1 MATRSSTRHDAGPSV
16 TLGMEGK
23 QLDFSESLFSP
34 STMFGTSPAQP
45 VPNPALGVD
54 STAQGTVLGD
64 GELDIEAILAQLVA
78 AEGQNG
84 FSLDALFANTDTS
97 GLGGTGGGGGSL
109 MDLLSA
115 WDEGSKEGLTPG
127 NENGPGVN
135 SGNGT
140 SGASGASGAGPA

>member
-1 MATRSSTRHDAGPSV
+1 
-16 TLGMEGK
+16 
-23 QLDFSESLFSP
+23 
-34 STMFGTSPAQP
+34 
-45 VPNPALGVD
+45 
-54 STAQGTVLGD
+54 LGD